1 MNHDEIA
8 VRPPWREPY
17 VWMVAGI
24 PVLAICVGLVMLT
37 LARNGADSLV
47 DDNYYKRGV
56 EINKDTAARQRALQL
71 HLALFVTQ
79 QDGGVCAHLQGDALP
94 AQELAMNLR
103 FAHVARRE
111 LDFGIALEA
120 DAAGRCAGGATD
132 SGLQSRSYWAHG
144 ATIPRGQWSASL
156 AAQDWRLARRLGPV
170 DGQVLEIDSQAE
182 R

>member
-1 MNHDEIA
+1 MTSITRNSELNS
-8 VRPPWREPY
+8 V
-17 VWMVAGI
+17 VASL
-24 PVLAICVGLVMLT
+24 LAPTVVSQISKPS
-37 LARNGADSLV
+37 AS
-47 DDNYYKRGV
+47 
-56 EINKDTAARQRALQL
+56 ALL
-71 HLALFVTQ
+71 TQ

-120 DAAGRCAGGATD
+120 DAAGRCAGAATD